1 MNIDDA
7 IAYHTSRKQRAEAEG
22 LLGSYS
28 QELITL
34 DKLETL
40 ESKKI

>member
-7 IAYHTSRKQRAEAEG
+7 IAYHTSRKQRAETEG

-28 QELITL
+28 WEIVMI
-34 DKLETL
+34 DKLETI
-40 ESKKI
+40 KAATP